1 MCTMLRYAFRRILW
15 AVPTL
20 MGLSVLAFVLT
31 SLIPAGALGV
41 DPSLEVA
48 RSRQMFLDLPYFINE
63 APVGAG
69 ELSLRLLKKL
79 ALGADPQAQAELG
92 RIGGAALPHILPKLD
107 QLPSDARERV
117 AVSLTPVAM
126 RMGLEASFPTGRE
139 TRDLAAFWS
148 RFWDDHTLDFTPASA
163 SRAVTRYAQHGGE
176 DRLRVLRLV
185 DTFALPAV
193 FAELKKTDQ
202 PEQQMRLIH
211 LASLATSQGPSVTDQ
226 DTPFTLARARDR
238 WLEWWYVY
246 RSDYTAFEGSERAL
260 AAITETR
267 YGRWTAR
274 VVTGEL
280 GVSSRDGETIAR
292 KLRRRIPVTLF
303 SILLALF
310 GSYAISVPMGLVT
323 ARRRGTPVDYGA
335 AAVSFLLYSIPAFVQ
350 CELLRRA
357 ALASG
362 MVDSLALLP
371 AIALLSVSVAPFI
384 RYQRATVLDVL
395 SQDYIRTAF
404 AKGNS
409 AARVMWV
416 HVLRNALVPTL
427 ALGGTQLP
435 ALLGT
440 TFVVEEVFSVPGL
453 GYETLRAVE
462 ARDVPWLVA
471 IVTVSALISVVGILA
486 SDLLA
491 AILHPHLR
499 AQLGTRVGRP
509 A

>member
-1 MCTMLRYAFRRILW
+1 MLRYAFRRILW

-31 SLIPAGALGV
+31 SLIPAGSLGV

-48 RSRQMFLDLPYFINE
+48 RSRQMFLDLPYFLNE

-69 ELSLRLLKKL
+69 ELSQRLLQQV
-79 ALGADPQAQAELG
+79 ALGVDPQAQAELG
-92 RIGGAALPHILPKLD
+92 RIGGAALPSILPRLD
-107 QLPSDARERV
+107 QLPSDARERI
-117 AVSLTPVAM
+117 AASLTPVAM
-126 RMGLEASFPTGRE
+126 RMGLETSLPTGRE
-139 TRDLAAFWS
+139 ARALATFWL
-148 RFWDDHTLDFTPASA
+148 RFWDDHTLDFTTSSA
-163 SRAVTRYAQHGGE
+163 ARAVARYAQHGGD
-176 DRLRVLRLV
+176 DRLRALRLI

-193 FAELKKTDQ
+193 FAELRKSDQ

-211 LASLATSQGPSVTDQ
+211 VASLATSLGPTVTPE
-226 DTPFTLARARDR
+226 DTPFTIARARDR

-246 RSDYTAFEGSERAL
+246 RRDFTAFEGSERAL

-280 GVSSRDGETIAR
+280 GVSSRDGETIVR
-292 KLRRRIPVTLF
+292 KLGRRVPVTLL
-303 SILLALF
+303 SIMLALF
-310 GSYAISVPMGLVT
+310 GSYAVAVPIGLVT
-323 ARRRGTPVDYGA
+323 ARRRGKAVDYS
-335 AAVSFLLYSIPAFVQ
+335 AAVVTFVLYSIPAFIQ

-371 AIALLSVSVAPFI
+371 AVALLTASVAPFI

-395 SQDYIRTAF
+395 GQDYVRTAF
-404 AKGNS
+404 AKGS
-409 AARVMWV
+409 TAARVMWV
-416 HVLRNALVPTL
+416 HVLRNALVPIL

-486 SDLLA
+486 SDVLV

-499 AQLGTRVGRP
+499 AQFGTRVGRP